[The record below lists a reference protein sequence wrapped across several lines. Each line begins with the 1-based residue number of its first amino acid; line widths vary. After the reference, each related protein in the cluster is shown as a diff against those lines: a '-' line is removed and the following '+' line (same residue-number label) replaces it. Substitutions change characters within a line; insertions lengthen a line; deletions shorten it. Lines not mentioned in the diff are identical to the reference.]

1 MFIGQTTP
9 PVQDDDSEPEKITT
23 TTTAETPISK
33 LPVSSTSPINFR
45 VEVGS
50 ETIF

>member
-23 TTTAETPISK
+23 TTAEPPISK
-33 LPVSSTSPINFR
+33 LPASSTSPINFR